1 MNVSHANRAERQGC
15 RTDRGDQK
23 TLVERAQVETAIES
37 VAEGS
42 EISRRVLSKVEGM
55 VATGQTGLE
64 IADHG
69 VDQLELGDI
78 HRSEERRVGKECVST
93 CRSRWSPYHKKK
105 KIF

>member
-23 TLVERAQVETAIES
+23 PLVERAQVETAIES

-64 IADHG
+64 IADDG
-69 VDQLELGDI
+69 VDLLELGDI
-78 HRSEERRVGKECVST
+78 PRLASRHDGRAMRTAARAAYGKKG
-93 CRSRWSPYHKKK
+93 R
-105 KIF
+105 